1 MKQYKIYQKALICI
15 MPFVCVAVL
24 YFSAQFVIHNI
35 QLPGCITYTAFGI
48 HCPGCGMTRS
58 VIALVNGDIL
68 LSLRQN
74 AFIIVGIIIS
84 VLFYIEFAVR
94 AFGVDFRLPFHKTK
108 YLYILLIIMGIYAVL
123 RNIIPQI
130 API

>member
-1 MKQYKIYQKALICI
+1 MKQYKKWQKVLICTG
-15 MPFVCVAVL
+15 PFILLAVA
-24 YFSAQFVIHNI
+24 YFIAQLVINYVP
-35 QLPGCITYTAFGI
+35 LPPCLVHTLTGLQ
-48 HCPGCGMTRS
+48 CPGCGMTRS

-74 AFIIVGIIIS
+74 ALLIVFILIAVI
-84 VLFYIEFAVR
+84 FYIEYALN
-94 AFGVDFRLPFHKTK
+94 AFGVNLKLPFHKMR
-108 YLYILLIIMGIYAVL
+108 YVYIFLALLAIYSVL

>member
-1 MKQYKIYQKALICI
+1 MKQYKKWQKVLICI
-15 MPFVCVAVL
+15 GPFILLAVAYL
-24 YFSAQFVIHNI
+24 IAQLVINYVP
-35 QLPGCITYTAFGI
+35 LPPCLVHTLTGLQ
-48 HCPGCGMTRS
+48 CPGCGMTRS

-74 AFIIVGIIIS
+74 ALLIVFILIAVI
-84 VLFYIEFAVR
+84 FYIEYALN
-94 AFGVDFRLPFHKTK
+94 AFGVNLKLPFHKMR
-108 YLYILLIIMGIYAVL
+108 YVYIFLALLAIYSVL

>member
-1 MKQYKIYQKALICI
+1 
-15 MPFVCVAVL
+15 
-24 YFSAQFVIHNI
+24 
-35 QLPGCITYTAFGI
+35 
-48 HCPGCGMTRS
+48 MTRS

-74 AFIIVGIIIS
+74 ALLIVFILIAVI
-84 VLFYIEFAVR
+84 FYIEYALN
-94 AFGVDFRLPFHKTK
+94 AFGVNLKLPFHKMR
-108 YLYILLIIMGIYAVL
+108 YVYIFLALLAIYSVL

>member
-1 MKQYKIYQKALICI
+1 
-15 MPFVCVAVL
+15 
-24 YFSAQFVIHNI
+24 
-35 QLPGCITYTAFGI
+35 
-48 HCPGCGMTRS
+48 MTRS

-74 AFIIVGIIIS
+74 AFIIVGIIIA